1 MHNTRPWKDTLL
13 AELARTKLALVPT
26 DTAIL
31 VWMAVA
37 LITLHCLVN
46 NQYGFHRDELNFIE
60 DGRHLA
66 WGYVDC
72 PPFTPFVAHIAEMLF
87 GTSLVGIRLF
97 PAVSQGL
104 VLVLTGLMVQRMG
117 GNRWAQVIAAGGA
130 MISGVSL
137 SQGSIF
143 MYVSFDFLWWV
154 VVAYGVISLLK
165 TGDARWWLAI
175 GAAIGL
181 GMLTKLSMGFLVA
194 GVVAGVLF
202 TPARRYLKSPWLW
215 AGAAAALLIFLPNLL
230 WMAQHDFISLQKLSA
245 MHARDVGNGYYKWFL
260 FDQVFSATN
269 PSSVYLWVMG
279 IYFFWNC
286 SSRSSELSETPFRHY
301 RPLVWMYAV
310 PLAGFLA
317 LQGRGYY
324 LAPAY
329 PMLIA
334 GGAYYIGE
342 RVRHLAPAQRHAWNS
357 WLYPSLVIGGLISAS
372 FSMPVMPVNSFWWKI
387 ADNIHELYREEVGW
401 PELVKTVADIRDTV
415 PLAERSRLG
424 ILAGNY
430 GEAGAVN
437 LYGPAYHLP
446 RAISGIDSF
455 WLWGY
460 GDPPPETVIV
470 LGLEPSY
477 VYSLFE
483 TCSVAGANANPY
495 GIQNEESRDHPDILL
510 CRHLRQPWEQFW
522 KDFHYFG

>member
-1 MHNTRPWKDTLL
+1 MHTRTWKNYLL
-13 AELARTKLALVPT
+13 TELPVPT

-37 LITLHCLVN
+37 LILLHCLVN

-72 PPFTPFVAHIAEMLF
+72 PPFTPFIAHIAEMLF
-87 GTSLVGIRLF
+87 GTSLVGIRFF
-97 PAVSQGL
+97 PAVSQGV

-117 GNRWAQVIAAGGA
+117 GNRWAQIIAAAGA
-130 MISGVSL
+130 AISGVSL

-154 VVAYGVISLLK
+154 LVAYGMISLLK
-165 TGDARWWLAI
+165 TGDARWWLLI

-181 GMLTKLSMGFLVA
+181 GMLTKLTMGFLVA
-194 GVVAGVLF
+194 GLVAGVLF

-215 AGAAAALLIFLPNLL
+215 AGVAMALLILLPNLL

-245 MHARDVGNGYYKWFL
+245 MHARDVRNGYYQWFL

-269 PSSVYLWVMG
+269 PSSVYLWAMG
-279 IYFFWNC
+279 LYFFW
-286 SSRSSELSETPFRHY
+286 RSPAKPTEMQLPNY
-301 RPLVWMYAV
+301 RPLVWMYMV
-310 PLAGFLA
+310 PLAGLLA

-334 GGAYYIGE
+334 GGAYTIGE
-342 RVRHLAPAQRHAWNS
+342 RVRNMIPTQRQAWNS

-372 FSMPVMPVNSFWWKI
+372 FSMPVMPVNSAWWKW
-387 ADNIHELYREEVGW
+387 ADSMHQLYREEVGW
-401 PELVKTVADIRDTV
+401 PELVETVAGIRDSV
-415 PLAERSRLG
+415 PLEERDRLG

-430 GEAGAVN
+430 GEAGAINV
-437 LYGPAYHLP
+437 YGPAYHLP

-460 GDPPPETVIV
+460 GNPPPETVIV
-470 LGLEPSY
+470 LGLDPSY
-477 VYSLFE
+477 VYTLFE
-483 TCSVAGANANPY
+483 TCSLAGANANPY
-495 GIQNEESRDHPDILL
+495 GIQNEESQDHPDILL

>member
-1 MHNTRPWKDTLL
+1 MHTRAWKNYLH
-13 AELARTKLALVPT
+13 T

-31 VWMAVA
+31 AWMAVG
-37 LITLHCLVN
+37 LIILHCLVN

-72 PPFTPFVAHIAEMLF
+72 PPFTPFVAHIAEALF
-87 GTSLVGIRLF
+87 GTSLVGLRFF
-97 PAVSQGL
+97 PAVTQGL
-104 VLVLTGLMVQRMG
+104 VLLLTGLMVQRMG
-117 GNRWAQVIAAGGA
+117 GNRWAQIIAAGGTL
-130 MISGVSL
+130 IGGVSL

-165 TGDARWWLAI
+165 TSDARWWLVI
-175 GAAIGL
+175 GVAIGL
-181 GMLTKLSMGFLVA
+181 GMMTKLTMSFLAA

-215 AGAAAALLIFLPNLL
+215 AGVAVSLLIFLPNLL
-230 WMAQHDFISLQKLSA
+230 WMAQHDFIPLQKLSV
-245 MHARDVGNGYYKWFL
+245 MHARDVGKGYYKWFL
-260 FDQVFSATN
+260 LDQLYSCAN
-269 PSSVYLWVMG
+269 PASLYLWVSG
-279 IYFFWNC
+279 LYFFW
-286 SSRSSELSETPFRHY
+286 RSSSQPNY
-301 RPLVWMYAV
+301 RPLVWMYAA
-310 PLAGFLA
+310 PLAAFLA

-334 GGAYYIGE
+334 GGSYFIGE
-342 RVRHLAPAQRHAWNS
+342 QVHNLTPAQRNARYS
-357 WLYPSLVIGGLISAS
+357 WLYYSLIIGGLVSGALSIPIA
-372 FSMPVMPVNSFWWKI
+372 PVNSSLWKWS
-387 ADNIHELYREEVGW
+387 DNIHQLYREEIGW
-401 PELVKTVADIRDTV
+401 PEMVKTVADIRDTV
-415 PLAERSRLG
+415 PLEERSRLG

-430 GEAGAVN
+430 GEAGAINV
-437 LYGPAYHLP
+437 YGPAYDLP
-446 RAISGIDSF
+446 HAISGIDSF

-460 GDPPPETVIV
+460 GSPPPETVIV

-483 TCSVAGANANPY
+483 TCSIAGANINPY
-495 GIQNEESRDHPDILL
+495 GIQNEESQEHPNILL

-522 KDFHYFG
+522 KNFQYFG

>member
-1 MHNTRPWKDTLL
+1 MHTRTWKDYLL
-13 AELARTKLALVPT
+13 T

-37 LITLHCLVN
+37 SIILHCLVN

-87 GTSLVGIRLF
+87 GTSLVGIRFF

-130 MISGVSL
+130 AISGVSL

-165 TGDARWWLAI
+165 TGDARWWLVI

-181 GMLTKLSMGFLVA
+181 GMMTKLTMGFLVA
-194 GVVAGVLF
+194 GLVAGVLF

-215 AGAAAALLIFLPNLL
+215 AGVAVALLIFLPNLL

-245 MHARDVGNGYYKWFL
+245 MHARDVGDGYYKWFL
-260 FDQVFSATN
+260 LDQLYSAAN
-269 PSSVYLWVMG
+269 PSSIYLWVLG
-279 IYFFWNC
+279 LYFFW
-286 SSRSSELSETPFRHY
+286 RSSGEPNY

-310 PLAGFLA
+310 PLAGFLV

-342 RVRHLAPAQRHAWNS
+342 QVRNLAPAQRNARYS
-357 WLYPSLVIGGLISAS
+357 WLYYSLVIGGLCAAS
-372 FSMPVMPVNSFWWKI
+372 IFNPGY
-387 ADNIHELYREEVGW
+387 AREFV
-401 PELVKTVADIRDTV
+401 LVEIGR
-415 PLAERSRLG
+415 
-424 ILAGNY
+424 
-430 GEAGAVN
+430 
-437 LYGPAYHLP
+437 
-446 RAISGIDSF
+446 
-455 WLWGY
+455 
-460 GDPPPETVIV
+460 
-470 LGLEPSY
+470 
-477 VYSLFE
+477 
-483 TCSVAGANANPY
+483 
-495 GIQNEESRDHPDILL
+495 
-510 CRHLRQPWEQFW
+510 
-522 KDFHYFG
+522 

>member
-1 MHNTRPWKDTLL
+1 MYSRTWKDYLL
-13 AELARTKLALVPT
+13 T

-37 LITLHCLVN
+37 LVFLHCLTN

-87 GTSLVGIRLF
+87 GTSLVGIRFF
-97 PAVSQGL
+97 PAVAQGL
-104 VLVLTGLMVQRMG
+104 ALVLTGLMVQRMG

-130 MISGVSL
+130 SISGVAL

-154 VVAYGVISLLK
+154 TVAYGVISLLK
-165 TGDARWWLAI
+165 TGNARWWPAI

-181 GMLTKLSMGFLVA
+181 GLMTKLTMGFLVA
-194 GVVAGVLF
+194 GLVAGVLF

-215 AGAAAALLIFLPNLL
+215 VGAAVALLIFLPNLL
-230 WMAQHDFISLQKLSA
+230 WMAQHDYISLQKLSA

-260 FDQVFSATN
+260 PDQLYSAAN
-269 PSSVYLWVMG
+269 PSSIYLWVFG
-279 IYFFWNC
+279 LYFFW
-286 SSRSSELSETPFRHY
+286 RVSSEPNY
-301 RPLVWMYAV
+301 RPMVWMYAV

-334 GGAYYIGE
+334 GGAYYVGE
-342 RVRHLAPAQRHAWNS
+342 RVRYLAPAERRAQYS
-357 WLYPSLVIGGLISAS
+357 WLYYSLIIGGLCAAS
-372 FSMPVMPVNSFWWKI
+372 LSMPVVPVNSFWWKW
-387 ADNIHELYREEVGW
+387 ADSIHQLYREEVGW
-401 PELVKTVADIRDTV
+401 PELVKTVAAIRDTV
-415 PLAERSRLG
+415 PLEERSRLG

-430 GEAGAVN
+430 GEAGAVDV
-437 LYGPAYHLP
+437 YGPAYNLP
-446 RAISGIDSF
+446 HAISGIDSF

-460 GDPPPETVIV
+460 GNPPPESVIV
-470 LGLEPSY
+470 LGLTPSDA
-477 VYSLFE
+477 YSLFE
-483 TCSVAGANANPY
+483 TCSIAGTITNSY
-495 GIQNEESRDHPDILL
+495 GIQNEESQYHPDILL

-522 KDFHYFG
+522 RNFHYFG

>member
-1 MHNTRPWKDTLL
+1 MHTRTWKDYLL
-13 AELARTKLALVPT
+13 T

-31 VWMAVA
+31 LWMAVA
-37 LITLHCLVN
+37 LISFHCLTN

-60 DGRHLA
+60 DGRHMA

-87 GTSLVGIRLF
+87 GTALVGIRFF
-97 PAVSQGL
+97 PAVAMGL

-117 GNRWAQVIAAGGA
+117 GNRWAQIIGA
-130 MISGVSL
+130 CGASISGVLL

-143 MYVSFDFLWWV
+143 MYVGFDFLWWV

-175 GAAIGL
+175 GTAIGL
-181 GMLTKLSMGFLVA
+181 GMLTKLTMSFLVA

-202 TPARRYLKSPWLW
+202 TPARRSLKSSWLW
-215 AGAAAALLIFLPNLL
+215 AGVAVALLIFLPNLL
-230 WMAQHDFISLQKLSA
+230 WMAEHDFISLQKLA
-245 MHARDVGNGYYKWFL
+245 ATHASDVRDGYYKWFL
-260 FDQVFSATN
+260 VDQLYSAAN
-269 PSSVYLWVMG
+269 PSSIFLWPVG
-279 IYFFWNC
+279 LYFFWR
-286 SSRSSELSETPFRHY
+286 SSREPTY

-342 RVRHLAPAQRHAWNS
+342 RVRNLAPAQRHAWNS
-357 WLYPSLVIGGLISAS
+357 WIYPSLICGGLGAAC
-372 FSMPVMPVNSFWWKI
+372 FSIPVFPVNSFLWKM
-387 ADNIHELYREEVGW
+387 ADNNHQLYREEIGW
-401 PELVKTVADIRDTV
+401 PEMVKTVADIRDTV
-415 PLAERSRLG
+415 PLEERSRLG

-430 GEAGAVN
+430 GEAGAVDV
-437 LYGPAYHLP
+437 YGPAYNLP
-446 RAISGIDSF
+446 RAISGADSF

-460 GDPPPETVIV
+460 GDPPPETVII
-470 LGLEPSY
+470 LGWRTSDAY
-477 VYSLFE
+477 ALFE
-483 TCSVAGANANPY
+483 TCSVAGTITNPY
-495 GIQNEESRDHPDILL
+495 GIQNEESQDHPDILL

-522 KDFHYFG
+522 KNFQHFG

>member
-1 MHNTRPWKDTLL
+1 MHTRTWKDYLL
-13 AELARTKLALVPT
+13 T

-31 VWMAVA
+31 VWMAAA
-37 LITLHCLVN
+37 LIIIHCLVN

-66 WGYVDC
+66 WGYIDC

-87 GTSLVGIRLF
+87 GTSPVGIRFF
-97 PAVSQGL
+97 PAVAQGL
-104 VLVLTGLMVQRMG
+104 VLILTGLMVQRMG
-117 GNRWAQVIAAGGA
+117 GDRWAQVIAAGGA
-130 MISGVSL
+130 IISGVSL

-143 MYVSFDFLWWV
+143 MYVSFDLLWWV
-154 VVAYGVISLLK
+154 MVAYGVISLLK
-165 TGDARWWLAI
+165 TSDPRWWLAI

-181 GMLTKLSMGFLVA
+181 GLMTRLTMGFLVA
-194 GVVAGVLF
+194 GLVAGVLF

-215 AGAAAALLIFLPNLL
+215 AGVAVSLLIFLPNLL
-230 WMAQHDFISLQKLSA
+230 WMAQHDFISFQKLSA
-245 MHARDVGNGYYKWFL
+245 MHARDVANGYYKWFL
-260 FDQVFSATN
+260 IDQLYSAAN
-269 PSSVYLWVMG
+269 PSSIYLWVLG
-279 IYFFWNC
+279 LYFFWR
-286 SSRSSELSETPFRHY
+286 RSSGPNY

-334 GGAYYIGE
+334 GGAYCIGE
-342 RVRHLAPAQRHAWNS
+342 WVRNLSPAQRNARYS
-357 WLYPSLVIGGLISAS
+357 WLYYSLIIGGLCAAS
-372 FSMPVMPVNSFWWKI
+372 LSMPVVPVNSFWWKI
-387 ADNIHELYREEVGW
+387 ADNIHQLYREEIGW

-415 PLAERSRLG
+415 PLEERSRLG

-430 GEAGAVN
+430 GEAGAINV
-437 LYGPAYHLP
+437 YGPAYNLP

-460 GDPPPETVIV
+460 GNPPPETVIV
-470 LGLEPSY
+470 LGLTPSDA
-477 VYSLFE
+477 YSLFE
-483 TCSVAGANANPY
+483 TCSIAGTTANPY
-495 GIQNEESRDHPDILL
+495 GIQNEESQYHPDILL

-522 KDFHYFG
+522 KNFHYFG

>member
-1 MHNTRPWKDTLL
+1 MHTRTWKDYLL
-13 AELARTKLALVPT
+13 T

-37 LITLHCLVN
+37 LVILHCLVN
-46 NQYGFHRDELNFIE
+46 HQYGFHRDELNFIE

-72 PPFTPFVAHIAEMLF
+72 PPFTPFVAHIAESLF
-87 GTSLVGIRLF
+87 GTSLVGIRFF
-97 PAVSQGL
+97 PAVAQGL

-130 MISGVSL
+130 LISGVSL

-154 VVAYGVISLLK
+154 LVAYGVISLLK
-165 TGDARWWLAI
+165 TGNARWWLVI
-175 GAAIGL
+175 GVAIGL
-181 GMLTKLSMGFLVA
+181 GMLTKLTMGFLVA
-194 GVVAGVLF
+194 GLVAGVLF

-215 AGAAAALLIFLPNLL
+215 AGVAVSLLIFLPNLL
-230 WMAQHDFISLQKLSA
+230 WMAQHDFISFQKLSA
-245 MHARDVGNGYYKWFL
+245 MHARDVRNGYYQWFL
-260 FDQVFSATN
+260 FDQVLSATN
-269 PSSVYLWVMG
+269 PSSVYLWVLG
-279 IYFFWNC
+279 LYFFWRN
-286 SSRSSELSETPFRHY
+286 SSGPNY

-334 GGAYYIGE
+334 GGAYFIGE
-342 RVRHLAPAQRHAWNS
+342 RVRTLAPAQRNARYS
-357 WLYPSLVIGGLISAS
+357 WLYYSLVIGGLISAS
-372 FSMPVMPVNSFWWKI
+372 FSMPVMPVNSDWWKM
-387 ADNIHELYREEVGW
+387 ADNNHELYREEVGW
-401 PELVKTVADIRDTV
+401 PEMVKTVADIRDTV
-415 PLAERSRLG
+415 PLEERSRLG

-437 LYGPAYHLP
+437 VYGPAYHLP
-446 RAISGIDSF
+446 HAISGIDSY

-470 LGLEPSY
+470 LGLSPSDAHA
-477 VYSLFE
+477 LFE
-483 TCSVAGANANPY
+483 TCSIAGINANPY
-495 GIQNEESRDHPDILL
+495 GIQNEESQDHPVILL
-510 CRHLRQPWEQFW
+510 CRHLRQPWDQFW
-522 KDFHYFG
+522 ENFRYFG

>member
-1 MHNTRPWKDTLL
+1 MHTRTWKDYLF
-13 AELARTKLALVPT
+13 A

-31 VWMAVA
+31 VWMATA
-37 LITLHCLVN
+37 LIILHCLTN

-87 GTSLVGIRLF
+87 GTSLVGIRFF

-104 VLVLTGLMVQRMG
+104 VLVLTGLMVKRMG
-117 GNRWAQVIAAGGA
+117 GKRWAQVIAAGGA
-130 MISGVSL
+130 AISGVSL

-165 TGDARWWLAI
+165 SSDARWWLMI
-175 GAAIGL
+175 GVAIGL
-181 GMLTKLSMGFLVA
+181 GMLTKLTMSFLVA
-194 GVVAGVLF
+194 GLIAGVLF

-215 AGAAAALLIFLPNLL
+215 AGVVVSLLIFLPDLL
-230 WMAQHDFISLQKLSA
+230 WMARHDFISLQKLST
-245 MHARDVGNGYYKWFL
+245 MHARDIGNGHYKWFL
-260 FDQVFSATN
+260 VDQLYSAAN
-269 PSSVYLWVMG
+269 PSSIYLWVFG
-279 IYFFWNC
+279 LYFFWR
-286 SSRSSELSETPFRHY
+286 SSREPNY
-301 RPLVWMYAV
+301 RPLVWMYAI
-310 PLAGFLA
+310 PLALFLS

-334 GGAYYIGE
+334 GGAYYAGE
-342 RVRHLAPAQRHAWNS
+342 QVHNLTPAQRNARYS
-357 WLYPSLVIGGLISAS
+357 WLYYSLIIGGLCAGS
-372 FSMPVMPVNSFWWKI
+372 FSIPVWPLNSFLWKM
-387 ADNIHELYREEVGW
+387 ADNNHQLYREEVGW

-415 PLAERSRLG
+415 PLEERSRLG

-430 GEAGAVN
+430 GEAGAINV
-437 LYGPAYHLP
+437 YGSEYNLP

-477 VYSLFE
+477 AYSLFE
-483 TCSVAGANANPY
+483 TCSIVGTNINPY
-495 GIQNEESRDHPDILL
+495 DIQNEESQDHTDILL

-522 KDFHYFG
+522 KNFHYFG